1 MPPAMLSRLGSEDE
15 LLEESQWIAA
25 MISCWLDEEWPA
37 AELVEVHASL
47 GAAAGQ
53 AYFRLRQPEGGQEGI
68 KEVIQPQGRQQ
79 WRCLVC

>member
-1 MPPAMLSRLGSEDE
+1 MLSRLGSEDE